1 MKTFQLFPYKRNYQ
15 NLRLIDSMY
24 KSQNT
29 EPFFFLNQKQNIFIK
44 MKKYEWRMRNPTQF
58 SKSDKKPEEEKPN
71 IYFFRRILDLV
82 EL

>member
-44 MKKYEWRMRNPTQF
+44 MKKYEWRMRNPAQF
-58 SKSDKKPEEEKPN
+58 SKSDKKQKRRNP
-71 IYFFRRILDLV
+71 IYIFLGGY
-82 EL
+82 